1 MRVKIVTLAIL
12 LVLSLS
18 PLASIVATEGCPTI
32 PIYDPPSRSF
42 PLKIYVYPKDY
53 DYKSKSHFLCAYHDL
68 ISVMFYQVVRDFRK
82 VVYRFSE
89 EYPQYEM
96 LTIIR
101 FANTSRPEDADII
114 LRIIRNSEWGTA
126 YTLVGA
132 RPFIIEIDCSE
143 AEEGANNLYSTI
155 FHEFGH
161 ALGLDHPPQLW
172 TDDGAP
178 ELMRNTG
185 DGSFKVYPSTLDLY
199 AIYMNFFMRADYG
212 SASEMN
218 VTLPE
223 GIEYK
228 MVIPYDVELYK
239 LRLEN
244 KDLRDQ
250 IDLMTA
256 RIDELTRDLKDVTE
270 AVKRL
275 DAENRRLTDENK
287 ALKNRLLDLEDQLT
301 QLNTLKK
308 DLEGQLAQARTEVSR
323 LQEDVMALQALN
335 NRLQLENQNLK
346 DKNSLLESE
355 NQVLRRQ
362 LQQANQ
368 VILTVSV
375 LTICMIA
382 ITIAV
387 TALKRK
393 IKGS

>member
-1 MRVKIVTLAIL
+1 MLTLIIL
-12 LVLSLS
+12 LVLSFS
-18 PLASIVATEGCPTI
+18 PLTSIMATEGRPII
-32 PIYDPPSRSF
+32 PIYAPPSRSF

-68 ISVMFYQVVRDFRK
+68 ISMTFHQVVRDFRK

-101 FANTSRPEDADII
+101 FANTSRLGDADIV

-132 RPFIIEIDCSE
+132 KPYIIEIDCSE
-143 AEEGANNLYSTI
+143 AEEGANSLYSTL

-172 TDDGAP
+172 ADDGTP

-185 DGSFKVYPSTLDLY
+185 DGSFKVYPSALDLY
-199 AIYMNFFMRADYG
+199 AIYVNFFTKVEYG
-212 SASEMN
+212 STGEVN
-218 VTLPE
+218 ITLPQ

-244 KDLRDQ
+244 ENLRDQ

-256 RIDELTRDLKDVTE
+256 RINELTRDLKNVTE
-270 AVKRL
+270 TVKRL
-275 DAENRRLTDENK
+275 DTENRRFADENK
-287 ALKNRLLDLEDQLT
+287 ALKNRLLGLEDQLS
-301 QLNTLKK
+301 QLNALKE
-308 DLEGQLAQARTEVSR
+308 DLEEKLAQARADVSR

-335 NRLQLENQNLK
+335 NRLRLENQNLK
-346 DKNSLLESE
+346 NEKSLLESE
-355 NQVLRRQ
+355 NQELRSRLREYERQ
-362 LQQANQ
+362 TWFFAL
-368 VILTVSV
+368 
-375 LTICMIA
+375 
-382 ITIAV
+382 
-387 TALKRK
+387 TALAMAALALGLAIHAKRK
-393 IKGS
+393 GALK